1 MLKNYFPKGIFFRFL
16 LIIVLPVFIIQSVS
30 SYIFYQN
37 HIQKVVKKI
46 SNEAIQKIAFANKN
60 YNKYSNFKEMYIHTI
75 FLKNKKLKENEIIRE
90 TKKYWFFDQER
101 FFIQTLLKNI
111 NEPLSI
117 KEVDDNYVI
126 SIQKKTGVLDII
138 IPKKDLIV
146 KTAEIFMMWNVALS
160 IITLI
165 IAIIFMK
172 NQLKPIK
179 LLKKHVKNFSLNQ
192 NTEYIKPT
200 GATEI
205 RELTIAFI
213 EMEKRLKKFIT
224 QRTLMLAGISHDLR
238 TPLTRMKLELEMLDS
253 PSKKYLE
260 EDINFMEKIINQ
272 YLNFTKEL
280 KNEDKQITNIYDYL
294 KKYIKEYKKINK
306 NISLKLSNIEETELI
321 LLQSLAFKRVLNN
334 IVSNGFKFGGDKIV
348 ITLSKLNKKI
358 FINIEDN
365 GHGVEDKYLE
375 KLSEP
380 FFKIDK
386 SRNIEKSGVGLGLAI
401 SKEIILANN
410 GVINFSK
417 SKKYKGLNVEMSFD
431 MIFKN

>member
-16 LIIVLPVFIIQSVS
+16 LIIVLPIVIVQSIS

-46 SNEAIQKIAFANKN
+46 SSETIQKIIFANKN
-60 YNKYSNFKEMYIHTI
+60 YNKYNSFKDININTNFV
-75 FLKNKKLKENEIIRE
+75 KNKKLKKNEIIKE
-90 TKKYWFFDQER
+90 KKKYLFFNQER
-101 FFIQTLLKNI
+101 FFIQTLLEN
-111 NEPLSI
+111 I
-117 KEVDDNYVI
+117 KEPISVKDFDDDYII
-126 SIQKKTGVLDII
+126 SIQKTNGVFDIT
-138 IPKKDLIV
+138 IPKKDLVI
-146 KTAEIFMMWNVALS
+146 KTAEIFMMWNIVLS

-172 NQLKPIK
+172 NQLKPIR
-179 LLKKHVKNFSLNQ
+179 LLKQHIKNFSLNQ
-192 NTEYIKPT
+192 NTEFIKPT
-200 GATEI
+200 GSREI
-205 RELTIAFI
+205 RELTIAFM

-238 TPLTRMKLELEMLDS
+238 TPLTRMKLELEMMENS
-253 PSKKYLE
+253 SKKYLE

-306 NISLKLSNIEETELI
+306 NITLKLSNIEQTELI
-321 LLQSLAFKRVLNN
+321 LLQQLAFKRVLNN
-334 IVSNGFKFGGDKIV
+334 IISNGFKFGGSKVIV
-348 ITLSKLNKKI
+348 NLSKIDKKI

-365 GHGVEDKYLE
+365 GNGVEEKYLE

-401 SKEIILANN
+401 SKEIVLANN
-410 GVINFSK
+410 GTIIFSK
-417 SKKYKGLNVEMSFD
+417 SKKYKGLNVEITFEIMFRS
-431 MIFKN
+431 

>member
-1 MLKNYFPKGIFFRFL
+1 MTVP
-16 LIIVLPVFIIQSVS
+16 
-30 SYIFYQN
+30 
-37 HIQKVVKKI
+37 
-46 SNEAIQKIAFANKN
+46 
-60 YNKYSNFKEMYIHTI
+60 
-75 FLKNKKLKENEIIRE
+75 KENEIAKE

-101 FFIQTLLKNI
+101 FFIQTLLQSI
-111 NEPLSI
+111 DEPLSI
-117 KEVDDNYVI
+117 KEVDNNYII
-126 SIQKKTGVLDII
+126 SIQKNNGVLDII

-179 LLKKHVKNFSLNQ
+179 LLKKHVKKFSLNQ

-238 TPLTRMKLELEMLDS
+238 TPLTRMKLELEMMDKS
-253 PSKKYLE
+253 SKKYLE

-294 KKYIKEYKKINK
+294 KKYTKEYKKINK

-321 LLQSLAFKRVLNN
+321 LLQPLAFKRVLNN
-334 IVSNGFKFGGDKIV
+334 IVSNGFKFGGDKII

-365 GHGVEDKYLE
+365 GQGVEDKYLE

-386 SRNIEKSGVGLGLAI
+386 SRNIEKSGVGLGLAV

-410 GVINFSK
+410 GTINFSK